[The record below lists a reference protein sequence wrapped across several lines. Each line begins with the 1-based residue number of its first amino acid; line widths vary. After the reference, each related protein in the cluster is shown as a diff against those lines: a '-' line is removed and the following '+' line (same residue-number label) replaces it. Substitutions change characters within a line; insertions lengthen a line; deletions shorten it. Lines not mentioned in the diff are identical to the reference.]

1 MTMNIQRPDHLFV
14 TSSGD
19 LYDTRKPIWNVMPP
33 LREKFQYHF
42 NDITTL
48 SRLKATLRAGEFSW
62 PGGYRLAFVTQD
74 GGILSFAAVRAEF
87 KNVVWD
93 FQNGASTGWRVV
105 GLLNVDETEEA
116 VYCDHLNI
124 RLNGDVEEDAA

>member
-1 MTMNIQRPDHLFV
+1 
-14 TSSGD
+14 
-19 LYDTRKPIWNVMPP
+19 MPP
-33 LREKFQYHF
+33 LREKFQYQF

-87 KNVVWD
+87 RNVVWD

-105 GLLNVDETEEA
+105 GLLNVDETEESI
-116 VYCDHLNI
+116 YCDHLNI
-124 RLNGDVEEDAA
+124 RLNGDAEEEVA

>member
-1 MTMNIQRPDHLFV
+1 MTKRPDHLFV

-19 LYDTRKPIWNVMPP
+19 LYDTRKPQWHLNPP
-33 LREKFQYHF
+33 LREKFQYQF

-48 SRLKATLRAGEFSW
+48 SRLKACLRAGEFSW

-74 GGILSFAAVRAEF
+74 GGILSFAAVRAEWS
-87 KNVVWD
+87 NVVWD

-105 GLLNVDETEEA
+105 GLLNVDEAEEA
-116 VYCDHLNI
+116 IYCDHLSI
-124 RLNGDVEEDAA
+124 RLNGEVEEDAA

>member
-1 MTMNIQRPDHLFV
+1 MKRPDHLFV
-14 TSSGD
+14 TASGD
-19 LYDTRKPIWNVMPP
+19 LYDTRRKGWHTLPP
-33 LREKFQYHF
+33 LREKYCFQF

-48 SRLKATLRAGEFSW
+48 SRLKATLRAGEYSW

-87 KNVVWD
+87 REVVWD

-124 RLNGDVEEDAA
+124 RLNGEVEEEVA